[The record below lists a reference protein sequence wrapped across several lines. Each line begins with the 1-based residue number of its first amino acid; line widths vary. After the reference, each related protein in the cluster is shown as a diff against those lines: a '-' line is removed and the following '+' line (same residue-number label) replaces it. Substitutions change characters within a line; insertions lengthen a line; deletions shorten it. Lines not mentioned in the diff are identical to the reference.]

1 MLDTGVKETLCTHCI
16 HRKVC
21 ENMLDYLNILKAVEN
36 ATMKA
41 ERHDFIS
48 TISVGCKY
56 YKNEANYNSNLR

>member
-1 MLDTGVKETLCTHCI
+1 MLGTGVKDTLCTHCI

-21 ENMLDYLNILKAVEN
+21 ENMLDYLNILKSVED
-36 ATMKA
+36 AASKA
-41 ERHDFIS
+41 ERCDFIS